1 MKKIILFFIIL
12 LFPLVIY
19 GKNYLC
25 IIEITTGLIKQQNGE
40 WRSSRFEGSNYLISF
55 ENNSLKSVK
64 KFGSDINLCDHG
76 FRNSQNYNTSQC
88 LGGKYGRIIEIF
100 EFHTILKRFTRVYIS
115 GYTENISGDTPTIG
129 GGKCSSF

>member
-12 LFPLVIY
+12 HFPLVIY

-25 IIEITTGLIKQQNGE
+25 IDEIKTGLKKQQNGE
-40 WRSSRFEGSNYLISF
+40 WKTFVVVEEKFLISF

-64 KFGSDINLCDHG
+64 KFGSGNNICDE
-76 FRNSQNYNTSQC
+76 FRNSQQYNTSQC
-88 LGGKYGRIIEIF
+88 ISSHLGNIFNIF
-100 EFHTILKRFTRVYIS
+100 EFHTILKRFTNVYIS
-115 GYTENISGDTPTIG
+115 GYTENISGDTPSIS

>member
-12 LFPLVIY
+12 HFPLVIY

-25 IIEITTGLIKQQNGE
+25 IDEITTGLKKHQNGKWE
-40 WRSSRFEGSNYLISF
+40 SVRFNDLKYLISF

-64 KFGSDINLCDHG
+64 RFGSDDNLCDE
-76 FRNSQNYNTSQC
+76 FRNSQNTSQC
-88 LGGKYGRIIEIF
+88 IGSNIDFIRIIRIF
-100 EFHTILKRFTRVYIS
+100 EFHTILKRFTNVYIS
-115 GYTENISGDTPTIG
+115 GYTENISDDTPSIE

>member
-12 LFPLVIY
+12 HFPLVIY

-25 IIEITTGLIKQQNGE
+25 ITEIKTGLKKPQNGE
-40 WRSSRFEGSNYLISF
+40 WISGRFEPGKFLISV

-64 KFGSDINLCDHG
+64 NFGSDINICYE
-76 FRNSQNYNTSQC
+76 FRNSQRYNTSQC
-88 LGGKYGRIIEIF
+88 LSGNFGRIIEIF

>member
-12 LFPLVIY
+12 HFPLVIY

-25 IIEITTGLIKQQNGE
+25 ITEIKTGLKKHQNGK
-40 WRSSRFEGSNYLISF
+40 WKSVRFEEKKYLISF

-64 KFGSDINLCDHG
+64 RFGSDYNLCDE
-76 FRNSQNYNTSQC
+76 FRNSQQYNTSQC
-88 LGGKYGRIIEIF
+88 ISSHLGNIFRIF
-100 EFHTILKRFTRVYIS
+100 EFHKILKRFTHVYIP
-115 GYTENISGDTPTIG
+115 GYTENTSDDTPMIG

>member
-12 LFPLVIY
+12 HFPLVIY

-25 IIEITTGLIKQQNGE
+25 IGEIRTGLKKQQNGE
-40 WRSSRFEGSNYLISF
+40 WESVRFEEKKYLISF

-64 KFGSDINLCDHG
+64 MFGSGNNICDE
-76 FRNSQNYNTSQC
+76 FRNSQQYNTSQC
-88 LGGKYGRIIEIF
+88 ISNHLGYIFNIF
-100 EFHTILKRFTRVYIS
+100 EFHTISKRFTIVYIP
-115 GYTENISGDTPTIG
+115 GYTENSSGDTPSIS

>member
-12 LFPLVIY
+12 HFPLVIY

-25 IIEITTGLIKQQNGE
+25 IDEISTGLKKHQNGK
-40 WRSSRFEGSNYLISF
+40 WKSVRFNDLKYLISF

-64 KFGSDINLCDHG
+64 RFGSDKNLCDE
-76 FRNSQNYNTSQC
+76 FRNSQQYNTSQC
-88 LGGKYGRIIEIF
+88 LGDILGNIIRIF
-100 EFHTILKRFTRVYIS
+100 EFHTILKRFTNVYIP
-115 GYTENISGDTPTIG
+115 GYTENTGDTPSIS

>member
-12 LFPLVIY
+12 HFPLVIY

-25 IIEITTGLIKQQNGE
+25 IDEITTGLKKHQNGK
-40 WRSSRFEGSNYLISF
+40 WKSVRFNDLKYLISF

-64 KFGSDINLCDHG
+64 KFGSDDNSCNE
-76 FRNSQNYNTSQC
+76 FRNSQQYNTSQC
-88 LGGKYGRIIEIF
+88 ISSHLGNIYRIF
-100 EFHTILKRFTRVYIS
+100 EFHTISKRFTIVYIP
-115 GYTENISGDTPTIG
+115 GYTENETGDTPMIS